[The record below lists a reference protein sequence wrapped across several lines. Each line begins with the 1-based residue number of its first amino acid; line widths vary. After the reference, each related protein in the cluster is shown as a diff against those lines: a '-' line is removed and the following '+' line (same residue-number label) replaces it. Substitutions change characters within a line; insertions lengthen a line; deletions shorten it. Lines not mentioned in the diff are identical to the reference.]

1 MLTEGNVSF
10 LGVFRITSVLA
21 TREPL
26 PFGICVTISI
36 RFKRLV
42 FHAQRIK
49 EHTRFVFYFQGFAC
63 CSDTAIG
70 FHKVGASDMYV
81 YDYLIYRM
89 NPYGFNNKRSEIQ
102 LHPDPPPDA
111 ELTVE
116 NDKIGS

>member
-1 MLTEGNVSF
+1 
-10 LGVFRITSVLA
+10 
-21 TREPL
+21 
-26 PFGICVTISI
+26 
-36 RFKRLV
+36 LV

-49 EHTRFVFYFQGFAC
+49 EHTRFVFYLQGFTC